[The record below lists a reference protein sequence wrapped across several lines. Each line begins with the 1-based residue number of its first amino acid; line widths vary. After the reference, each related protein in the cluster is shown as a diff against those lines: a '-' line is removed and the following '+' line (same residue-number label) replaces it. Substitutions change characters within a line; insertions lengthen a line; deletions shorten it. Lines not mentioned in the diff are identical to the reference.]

1 MNSVVTRL
9 GGKRALVTGGG
20 SGIGEAIVRRFLDE
34 GASVVAAD
42 IDEGARERVEKAGAV
57 FEVCDVSRSEDLE
70 RVVRVAQDGFGG
82 LDIAVANAGY
92 ELLGD
97 ALELTY
103 DDWDKH
109 QAVMLRG
116 VFATFR
122 SVLPLMVD
130 QGSGSLIGMAS
141 QLSFAALP
149 RFTSYLAA
157 KAGVVGLV
165 RGLALDFASR
175 GIRVN
180 ALCPGPTLTPMIE
193 RQLIGVEDREGLLA
207 LWASDTMMNRLGR
220 PDEIAAAAAFLAS
233 DDASFM
239 TGAALV
245 IDGGYTAK

>member
-1 MNSVVTRL
+1 MTVVTSRL
-9 GGKRALVTGGG
+9 SGKRALVTGGG

-34 GASVVAAD
+34 GASVIVGD
-42 IDEGARERVEKAGAV
+42 VDEDAQESVEKTGAI
-57 FEVCDVSRSEDLE
+57 FELCDVSRPEDVE
-70 RVVRVAQDGFGG
+70 RLVATAQHSFGG

-97 ALELTY
+97 ALELSY
-103 DDWDKH
+103 EEWDRH

-122 SVLPLMVD
+122 TVLPLMVE
-130 QGSGSLIGMAS
+130 QASGSLIGVAS
-141 QLSFAALP
+141 QLSFVGLP

-165 RGLALDFASR
+165 RGVALDFGHR

-180 ALCPGPTLTPMIE
+180 ALCPGPTLTPLIE
-193 RQLIGVEDREGLLA
+193 RQLIGVEDPEALLA
-207 LWASDTMMNRLGR
+207 SWAADTMINRLGR

-233 DDASFM
+233 DDSSFM

-245 IDGGYTAK
+245 VDGGYTAK